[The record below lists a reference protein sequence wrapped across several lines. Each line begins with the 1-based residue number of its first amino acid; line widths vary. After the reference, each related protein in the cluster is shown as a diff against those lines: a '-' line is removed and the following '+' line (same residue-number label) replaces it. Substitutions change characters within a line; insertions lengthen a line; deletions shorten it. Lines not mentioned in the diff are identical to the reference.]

1 MINYCIGVDPGKTV
15 GVAVYEP
22 ELDDNPLGDQMPY
35 DQFGAWLESW
45 LVSGIVGLVAI
56 ERFTIT
62 VSTARKSSDAHWAIE
77 LIGVTKFLCGKY
89 SVRLREQ
96 QATTAKNFSTDVR
109 LKEVGWWLPGKDHAR
124 DAVRHV
130 ILALEEERCI
140 HPPWIVG

>member
-1 MINYCIGVDPGKTV
+1 VNNYCIGVDPGKIV
-15 GVAVYEP
+15 GIAIYDP
-22 ELDDNPLGDQMPY
+22 GLDDKPLGGQMPY
-35 DQFGAWLESW
+35 DQFGLWLESW
-45 LVSGIVGLVAI
+45 LVSGVVGLVAV

-62 VSTARKSSDAHWAIE
+62 RSTALKSSDAHWAME

-89 SVRLREQ
+89 SVQLREQ